1 MLDGIVS
8 VASNELP
15 VISCQLCQS
24 ILYLKP
30 ASVPFWELET
40 GYCQLPLC
48 CELRILRGFAADV
61 FATRTPKRLIDE
73 YLLVERVARG

>member
-1 MLDGIVS
+1 LP
-8 VASNELP
+8 VAS
-15 VISCQLCQS
+15 CAS

-30 ASVPFWELET
+30 ASVPFWELVT

-61 FATRTPKRLIDE
+61 FAARTPKRLIDE